1 MELGAIVTTNAYD
14 VGKDGKENRIL
25 FWLRL
30 DDWGVFEAAMLLI
43 DVNPDSIKRRKVWDG
58 LTTLQGAAFIP
69 HAFENTPEET
79 AKIFSVV
86 AQYKS
91 KYDDICRILHGQEID
106 YEYPPVASP
115 QYWIDC
121 ALAKKITIPWLDF
134 AIESGFYKS
143 ETKSMQVD
151 RSPDIY
157 RTDLLDILNQAANEF
172 FNPRKN
178 LDAKKEEVTQWIIEK
193 GKENKVNVSSN
204 VADAMFTIIRPRD
217 HNPKKR
223 LNP

>member
-1 MELGAIVTTNAYD
+1 VKSGAIVTTNAYD

-30 DDWGVFEAAMLLI
+30 DEWDVFEAAMLFI
-43 DVNPDSIKRRKVWDG
+43 DVNPDSITRRKVWDG
-58 LTTLQGAAFIP
+58 LTTLQGAAF
-69 HAFENTPEET
+69 HLAFETDPKEK

-86 AQYKS
+86 AQYKG
-91 KYDDICRILHGQEID
+91 KYDDMCRILHGQDID
-106 YEYPPVASP
+106 CEYPPVASP
-115 QYWIDC
+115 QYWIQC

-134 AIESGFYKS
+134 AIESSFYKS
-143 ETKSMQVD
+143 ETESMKVE

-157 RTDLLDILNQAANEF
+157 RTDLLNILNQAANEF

-178 LDAKKEEVTQWIIEK
+178 LDAKKEEVTEWIINK

-204 VADAMFTIIRPRD
+204 VADAMFTIIKPKD